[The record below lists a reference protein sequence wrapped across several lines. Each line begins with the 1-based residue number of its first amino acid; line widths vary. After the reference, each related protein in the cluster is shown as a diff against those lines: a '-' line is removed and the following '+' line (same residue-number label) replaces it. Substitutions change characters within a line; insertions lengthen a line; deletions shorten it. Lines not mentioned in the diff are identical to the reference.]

1 MGKLF
6 GARRKQS
13 LAALL
18 LFAATSA
25 GFWSSRVFA
34 SAFEPQAGTTDAPAA
49 VPSAQPEAEA
59 AHGEGLPRNAVEI
72 ARPFGFPITN
82 SMVVSWVVAL
92 GLIVFAQLATR
103 NMKQVP
109 DGAQN
114 FLEWLVAGLYALLEG
129 IIGPHL
135 VKRTF
140 WFFATIFIF
149 ILASNWFGLVPGVG
163 TIGWGQVGAHGFKV
177 DQPLLR
183 GANADLNLT
192 LAMAIVFFALW
203 IYWAFREVGLKGVA
217 HELFGAKGETE
228 GFMKVL
234 MVVVFFAAGCLE
246 VISILFRP
254 VSLSFRLY
262 GNIFAGENMLE
273 TMATL
278 VPGFGWL
285 LPIPFYFLELLV
297 GLVQALVFMLLTAV
311 FTLLICQHEEEAP
324 VTATR
329 PNDEFGAGSR
339 LAERTPSEGQERQE
353 PMSGSI
359 HVGLAAF
366 GAAIGVGLIG
376 MAASSAVG
384 RNPGAST
391 KILVQSILSIAF
403 AEAIVF
409 YALFLVR

>member
-1 MGKLF
+1 LLLSNERQTLGEGFGGRRMGF
-6 GARRKQS
+6 

-18 LFAATSA
+18 LFTTLGAGLALGGQFAAAQETQ
-25 GFWSSRVFA
+25 A
-34 SAFEPQAGTTDAPAA
+34 SATPADAGTPPQAGPDHASKPP
-49 VPSAQPEAEA
+49 VEPEE
-59 AHGEGLPRNAVEI
+59 HGLSRNAVEI
-72 ARPFGFPITN
+72 ARPFGFPVTN
-82 SMVVSWVVAL
+82 SMVVTWVVAL
-92 GLIVFAQLATR
+92 GLIVFAQFATR

-114 FLEWLVAGLYALLEG
+114 FLEWLVAAVYGLLEG
-129 IIGPHL
+129 IIGRHL
-135 VKRTF
+135 VERTF

-163 TIGWGQVGAHGFKV
+163 TIGWGHEGAHGFKV

-192 LAMAIVFFALW
+192 LAMAMVFFALW
-203 IYWAFREVGLKGVA
+203 IYWAFREVGLRGVV
-217 HELFGAKGETE
+217 HELFGAKGETA
-228 GFMKVL
+228 GLMKVL

-246 VISILFRP
+246 IVSILFRP

-278 VPGFGWL
+278 VPGLGWL

-324 VTATR
+324 VTATT
-329 PNDEFGAGSR
+329 E
-339 LAERTPSEGQERQE
+339 
-353 PMSGSI
+353 
-359 HVGLAAF
+359 
-366 GAAIGVGLIG
+366 
-376 MAASSAVG
+376 
-384 RNPGAST
+384 
-391 KILVQSILSIAF
+391 
-403 AEAIVF
+403 
-409 YALFLVR
+409 